1 MAYKVKIL
9 KFMSKKY
16 DFMAKLAMM
25 FVLAMS
31 VMLFIRNPLETH
43 DRLNQALWNTG
54 HLFFFA
60 LLVVLLLNHESLI
73 RRSWSAKLL
82 FSVLLSL
89 VLGSLIEVVQ
99 YSVGRYM
106 ALEDVVQDMLGGL
119 LGFFVVFYFTDLSE
133 SGLFKSM
140 VLKRVATG
148 TLLILTVLL
157 AFYPAYKI
165 VQDNRRMQDDFPLLA
180 GFEAADELARW
191 DSDFVN
197 RMRLDQDTVIEGVFS
212 LFVEFGVSEY
222 SDITL
227 RALAGD
233 WRGYD
238 WLNFSIYNDQS
249 DNLPIELKIF
259 DTQHAGNGYAY
270 SDRFNRLLVLAPG
283 WNDVEV
289 SLQDIQN
296 AARSRKV
303 DLQNIAVVSLFVHRP
318 SEPLRI
324 YLDNIHLSKK
334 E

>member
-1 MAYKVKIL
+1 
-9 KFMSKKY
+9 MSKKHN
-16 DFMAKLAMM
+16 FMVKLAMM
-25 FVLAMS
+25 PTLVMFA
-31 VMLFIRNPLETH
+31 MLFIRNPLETY

-60 LLVVLLLNHESLI
+60 LLVALLLNQASLA
-73 RRSWSAKLL
+73 RRSWPAKLL
-82 FSVLLSL
+82 FSVLLS
-89 VLGSLIEVVQ
+89 VMLGSLIEVAQ

-106 ALEDVVQDMLGGL
+106 ALEDVVQDILGGL
-119 LGFFVVFYFTDLSE
+119 LGFFMVFYFTDSSE
-133 SGLFKSM
+133 SGIFKSI
-140 VLKRVATG
+140 VLKRITTG
-148 TLLILTVLL
+148 TLLILIVLL
-157 AFYPAYKI
+157 AFYPSYKI

-180 GFEAADELARW
+180 GFESTDELARW

-197 RMRLDQDTVIEGVFS
+197 QMRLDKQVVIEGAFS

-227 RALAGD
+227 HAFSGD

-238 WLNFSIYNDQS
+238 WLNLSIYNDQS
-249 DNLPIELKIF
+249 DDLPIELKIF
-259 DTQHAGNGYAY
+259 DTQHVGNGYDY

-283 WNDVEV
+283 WNEIKV
-289 SLQDIQN
+289 SLDDIQN

-318 SEPLRI
+318 SEPQRI
-324 YLDNIHLSKK
+324 YLDSIHLSKK